1 VTGSTIHGIAEK
13 TPTIGEEGGTGG
25 TGGTGP
31 GNNAP
36 IPTPNPRAPV
46 TLWKL
51 MVWAYRI
58 QMVQYETDR
67 AFEYRGTGSF
77 ADELL
82 GYRSGIETVRGCINA
97 AGTTAHED
105 AHLLHS
111 YVRALH
117 PRETALLI
125 DAAAKASIPDWDPEL
140 PKFRVIPSRKP
151 GGNLRMVWSKKGQP
165 IGCQIEY
172 AGIPEAEAEAMRRH
186 ARKVYSAWWKA
197 MRTVRCRLLFERRL
211 TKWRIVGLGA
221 PCEPWTQGGNKSPY
235 KAGAWQ

>member
-1 VTGSTIHGIAEK
+1 MRFAVGGCCGQQVCASAGLAQKGASRRKLFLLWTLQVWHRDSARLHQRRWDHG
-13 TPTIGEEGGTGG
+13 T
-25 TGGTGP
+25 
-31 GNNAP
+31 
-36 IPTPNPRAPV
+36 
-46 TLWKL
+46 
-51 MVWAYRI
+51 
-58 QMVQYETDR
+58 
-67 AFEYRGTGSF
+67 
-77 ADELL
+77 
-82 GYRSGIETVRGCINA
+82 RGCSPPA
-97 AGTTAHED
+97 Q
-105 AHLLHS
+105 LC
-111 YVRALH
+111 RALH
-117 PRETALLI
+117 PRESALLI
-125 DAAAKASIPDWDPEL
+125 NAAAKSSMPDWDREL